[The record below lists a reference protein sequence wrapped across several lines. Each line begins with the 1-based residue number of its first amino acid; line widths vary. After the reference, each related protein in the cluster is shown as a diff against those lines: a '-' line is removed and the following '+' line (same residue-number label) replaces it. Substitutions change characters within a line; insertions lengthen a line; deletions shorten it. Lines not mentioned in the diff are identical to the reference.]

1 MPSWIAK
8 AAVQGVL
15 SLVPGGRASNRL
27 LQDFRRTAGTDFFE
41 EKLELCRHH
50 LSHRFELGGAAPGT
64 PFSALELGSGR
75 VPLVPLG
82 LALCG
87 AVRVTSLD
95 LVDMVHPELTRRAL
109 RYLLDEADAGRLA
122 RRLPWIQPERVE
134 ALRRSLAR
142 ADSKPLR
149 ECLAGMGIELRIQ
162 DVCRLP
168 VPEPAY
174 DLIVSN
180 NTLEHIARDA
190 LDGIFS
196 AFRRL
201 AAPGATMSHF
211 IDLVDHYA
219 HFDRKLTPYNFLRF
233 RPGVW
238 RLLNN
243 PLQYQNRLR
252 VSDYRGAHA
261 RAGFRI
267 VREENDASAAAQL
280 DGLQVAPEFR
290 HYSLQDLA
298 VTTSWMAS
306 RPERS
311 GAGPGS

>member
-1 MPSWIAK
+1 MPSWLAK

-15 SLVPGGRASNRL
+15 SIVPGGRSSNRW
-27 LQDFRRTAGTDFFE
+27 LQDFRRTTGTGFFD

-50 LSHRFELGGAAPGT
+50 FSHLLEHGHNLAT
-64 PFSALELGSGR
+64 PFHALELGSGR
-75 VPLVPLG
+75 VPLVPIG

-87 AVRVTSLD
+87 AARVTSLD

-122 RRLPWIQPERVE
+122 TRLPWVVPARVDE
-134 ALRRSLAR
+134 LRRVHADYDVIPLRDNLAR
-142 ADSKPLR
+142 
-149 ECLAGMGIELRIQ
+149 MGVELRIQ
-162 DVCRLP
+162 DVCRMP
-168 VPEPAY
+168 VPAPAY

-180 NTLEHIARDA
+180 NTLEHIAREA
-190 LDGIFS
+190 LDEIFA

-201 AAPGATMSHF
+201 GAPGVTMSHF

-219 HFDRKLTPYNFLRF
+219 HYDRRLTPYNFLRF

-252 VSDYRGAHA
+252 VSDYRDAHG

-267 VREENDASAAAQL
+267 VREENDDSAAAQL

-290 HYSLQDLA
+290 HYPRRDLA
-298 VTTSWMAS
+298 VTSSWMVS
-306 RPERS
+306 KL
-311 GAGPGS
+311 AGPGPHS